1 MHYTDNDKF
10 LMPWGK
16 YQGKLTIAEMVKKD
30 PNYAKFIV
38 KPKEEILRIIQEL
51 ETQTQNQIP
60 TEANQED
67 EPGLGDSNRPF

>member
-1 MHYTDNDKF
+1 VYQGNDKF

-30 PNYAKFIV
+30 PDYAKFIV

-51 ETQTQNQIP
+51 ETPTPTQTTDQPQDDP
-60 TEANQED
+60 LSW
-67 EPGLGDSNRPF
+67 PGESDRPF

>member
-1 MHYTDNDKF
+1 MYQDNDKF

-30 PNYAKFIV
+30 PDYAKFIV

-51 ETQTQNQIP
+51 ETP
-60 TEANQED
+60 TPTPTDQPQDDPMAW
-67 EPGLGDSNRPF
+67 PGDNERPF